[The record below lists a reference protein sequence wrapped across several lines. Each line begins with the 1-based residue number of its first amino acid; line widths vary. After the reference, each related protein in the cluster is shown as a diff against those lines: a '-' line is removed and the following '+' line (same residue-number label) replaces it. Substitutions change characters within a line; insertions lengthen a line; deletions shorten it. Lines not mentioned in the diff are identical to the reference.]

1 MMQDVAKQAEKAK
14 TFTPGAPAAA
24 EQKLTDEHRAIYA
37 ERIAKATTVEEVRQ
51 SVGVSWCVFG
61 CFFGWG
67 GFCFGFGLSGVG
79 MRWGRVVGFWFRF
92 V

>member
-37 ERIAKATTVEEVRQ
+37 DRIAKATTVEEVSTPAR
-51 SVGVSWCVFG
+51 VGVVVDVVVVVVVVVVVAG
-61 CFFGWG
+61 MT
-67 GFCFGFGLSGVG
+67 GVD
-79 MRWGRVVGFWFRF
+79 VDEFL
-92 V
+92 